1 MQLIKQLSTAIEHF
15 LDTRVYN
22 FIERLVNIQGS
33 KTTTGLADTETLMKL
48 RARVVKNGTRI
59 IEDIADQIYF
69 GTVTKM
75 QPKSTKNYFL

>member
-33 KTTTGLADTETLMKL
+33 KTTTFWVCVL
-48 RARVVKNGTRI
+48 
-59 IEDIADQIYF
+59 
-69 GTVTKM
+69 
-75 QPKSTKNYFL
+75 S